1 MNLHIENLA
10 KVASADLVFDGI
22 TVIVGDNNTGKSTV
36 GKALWA
42 MFSAFANLE
51 ARVNG
56 LRREKCADILGEFDR
71 RFIGWRHT
79 WDSNKMISALLDG
92 SLEASAAVGKLM
104 EMANEA
110 QEVPKHDEWILRLN
124 EVLSL
129 TLEELR
135 SQVVYNVLARMFNRQ
150 CVSFLCAGTRPVLE
164 LTVQQQKVR
173 VEMTDSLPVIESEIA
188 LQHQAYYFDN
198 PDLLSRME
206 AMPRWHYWQ
215 GREIEFSSDISVQI
229 IDKYA
234 RKAKSDG
241 NAIDDLLISK
251 KFGEIERKLEDLMGG
266 SIQYDPERGLQFRCQ
281 QFPSHPLRLGN
292 LSEGLKAMGLLQ
304 AAFHSGAIGTD
315 DVLILDEPEVHL
327 HPEWQIRY
335 AEFIVLLQK
344 AFNLTILLTSHSPD
358 FVQAIRLFSRKHG
371 LTGRLNGYISRLN
384 DDGSA
389 TMDPIENGGWD
400 RAFEGFARSYD
411 ILTALRAEIGDP
423 DDE

>member
-51 ARVNG
+51 ARVKA
-56 LRREKCADILGEFDR
+56 LRQEKCEEIIGEFDR
-71 RFIGWRHT
+71 RFIGFRRL
-79 WDSNKMISALLDG
+79 WDTSGMVAELQNG
-92 SLEASAAVGKLM
+92 SLAVPAAVDRLM
-104 EMANEA
+104 EMADHA
-110 QEVPKHDEWILRLN
+110 QEAPKRDEWISRLN
-124 EVLSL
+124 EVLAL

-135 SQVVYNVLARMFNRQ
+135 SQVVYNVLARTFNRQ
-150 CVSFLCAGTRPVLE
+150 CMSFLCAGTRPVLE
-164 LTVQQQKVR
+164 LTVQRRKVR
-173 VEMTDSLPVIESEIA
+173 VGLTDSLPVVATEIA

-206 AMPRWHYWQ
+206 AFPRRQYWR
-215 GREIEFSSDISVQI
+215 GREVEFSSDISVRI
-229 IDKYA
+229 LDKYA
-234 RKAKSDG
+234 LKAKSDG

-251 KFGEIERKLEDLMGG
+251 KFGEIERKLEELMGG
-266 SIQYDPERGLQFRCQ
+266 SVQYDPERGLQFRSR

-304 AAFHSGAIGTD
+304 AAFHSGAIGAD

-389 TMDPIENGGWD
+389 TMDPIEDGDWD
-400 RAFEGFARSYD
+400 RAFESFARSFD
-411 ILTALRAEIGDP
+411 ILTALRAEIGDS